1 MSPTLYST
9 QHIFCLNQ
17 CVSWLCL
24 THQPSPCHQCHFQ
37 LPLFSCQLAY
47 SQILPA
53 VNTLF
58 SHQFIK
64 SKLGPLWDLLCPM
77 EGNPSLPLERSCFRG
92 REVPTGAGCR
102 NTLNRE
108 SINMKNWIQSS
119 WEPSGETFIKS
130 ATKMTQAFLY
140 HSPRWVGP
148 RKHTRG
154 SSSYDFAQIPETLK
168 ISIFLL
174 LSMKISP
181 KLPSRLIFRLSSS
194 WYHLYQESKPLK
206 LLVVWTRKQIV
217 ELSRKKRA

>member
-140 HSPRWVGP
+140 HSPDGL
-148 RKHTRG
+148 
-154 SSSYDFAQIPETLK
+154 DQENIPGVPVPMTLLK
-168 ISIFLL
+168 FQK
-174 LSMKISP
+174 LSKFP
-181 KLPSRLIFRLSSS
+181 FFFFYPWR
-194 WYHLYQESKPLK
+194 
-206 LLVVWTRKQIV
+206 
-217 ELSRKKRA
+217 